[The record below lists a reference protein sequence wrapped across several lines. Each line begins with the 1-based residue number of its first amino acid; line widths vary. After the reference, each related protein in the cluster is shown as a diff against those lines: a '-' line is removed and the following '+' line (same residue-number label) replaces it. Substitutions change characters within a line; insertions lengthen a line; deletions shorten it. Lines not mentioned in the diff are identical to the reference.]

1 MPDTGSR
8 AWPWWAFVALTV
20 YTALLLSLAFPL
32 SKQIN
37 PDGVAYLRIAGY
49 YLSGDLGKAVS
60 GYWSPLYSW
69 LLVPWLAAGV
79 PGLLATKLLGA
90 LLALCWVVGVACLG
104 RRYLESGV
112 MRASLMVAAA
122 MSVLGWSME
131 IITPDL
137 LVAVLLTYYF
147 WMALDLATAGRAPRA
162 FVCGLLGGLA
172 YLAKAYAFPFF
183 VAHFLLT
190 VALAAW
196 AHTSPRP
203 LRRYAVAT
211 VAGMLG
217 FLLVAGPWILVLSAR
232 YGRPTITTAA
242 SRRNIPAAVVFG
254 ATNPDRAPFSAGQ
267 KLARVQTGRITAWES
282 PDEVVHAAPAPAPA
296 TGPRPTIKAGLLRVI
311 LSNLIV
317 VRNELL
323 EFDYLHLALAT
334 LVAAG
339 FMGLLRGPSS
349 ASGARY
355 LWGFATVA
363 LYAIGYLPLWAR
375 ESRYYWPVAGLLM
388 VLSFAMAEEL
398 ARAVTRPSAA
408 PDDRPIHR
416 GRWMVLAALLVAG
429 SYAQVG
435 GEWLV
440 GHYPPRAPDFASLAA
455 QLGTEAAKRG
465 TKLDGPL
472 AGNDWPSTVYLA
484 YLMNQPS
491 YGTTTVED
499 PAALAAELSQLG
511 IRTYFVFNNQSLA
524 ERLKGSAGF
533 RPLADLSMTPPPE
546 SRGTLA
552 AFEVVSK
559 PASR

>member
-1 MPDTGSR
+1 MPDAGSR
-8 AWPWWAFVALTV
+8 VRPWWALVALTV
-20 YTALLLSLAFPL
+20 YTAFLVSLAFPL
-32 SKQIN
+32 SGQIN

-90 LLALCWVVGVACLG
+90 LLAPCWLVGVVCLG

-112 MRASLMVAAA
+112 MRASLVVAAA

-137 LVAVLLTYYF
+137 L
-147 WMALDLATAGRAPRA
+147 
-162 FVCGLLGGLA
+162 
-172 YLAKAYAFPFF
+172 
-183 VAHFLLT
+183 
-190 VALAAW
+190 AAW
-196 AHTSPRP
+196 AHASPRP

-217 FLLVAGPWILVLSAR
+217 FLLVAGPWILVLSAKH
-232 YGRPTITTAA
+232 GRPTITTAA
-242 SRRNIPAAVVFG
+242 SRRNIPAAVVFR

-267 KLARVQTGRITAWES
+267 KLARVQAGRITTWEN
-282 PDEVVHAAPAPAPA
+282 PDEVVYAASDPASA
-296 TGPRPTIKAGLLRVI
+296 TAPRPTIKPGRLRVI

-317 VRNELL
+317 VRDELS
-323 EFDYLHLALAT
+323 EFDYLHLALAAV
-334 LVAAG
+334 VAAG
-339 FMGLLRGPSS
+339 FMGLLRGPSN

-398 ARAVTRPSAA
+398 ARAVTRRSAT

-416 GRWMVLAALLVAG
+416 GRWMVLAALVVAG

-440 GHYPPRAPDFASLAA
+440 GHYPPRAPDFPSLAA

-533 RPLADLSMTPPPE
+533 RPLAELSMTPPPE

-552 AFEVVSK
+552 AFEVVRQ
-559 PASR
+559 PAGR